1 MQTLACQM
9 KPRPSLNSV
18 ILASA
23 VRCPQDRSVGQQHAH
38 RPFMTRMPA
47 LLLTLLSLFASERL
61 AEAQKSPGPST
72 QKTLAAS
79 PKGQSVFY
87 ASHSLMWYVP
97 ELLGELS
104 AAAGIQGHGLVGL
117 QKIGASRTLQHWEL
131 PEVENQAKRALE
143 TGQVGVFVM
152 SPIQFPDEGVENFV
166 KLGLKSN
173 PDVRF
178 IIQLSWGGGD
188 TDNQDFPKGSWDK
201 TDREKT
207 PAQLQKLYERNI
219 RAGERQADEINRKYG
234 RGKRIMTLV
243 PTAQALVALRTK
255 IYQKKIPGL
264 DLQSDLFVDAA
275 HPSPPLEALNA
286 YLHFAVLYGR
296 SPVGLPMIS
305 ALKNANRKVWDEKL
319 NRTLQEI
326 AWQTAVN
333 YPPSGVDST
342 GRK

>member
-1 MQTLACQM
+1 M
-9 KPRPSLNSV
+9 KPRPLLDSSPVGAAQRN
-18 ILASA
+18 A
-23 VRCPQDRSVGQQHAH
+23 PRS
-38 RPFMTRMPA
+38 FMKHM
-47 LLLTLLSLFASERL
+47 LVLVLTIVSLFASTRP
-61 AEAQKSPGPST
+61 AEAQGSPNPFFQKPS
-72 QKTLAAS
+72 AAS

-97 ELLGELS
+97 ELLGEL
-104 AAAGIQGHGLVGL
+104 ATAAGIQGHELVGL

-131 PEVENQAKRALE
+131 PERENQAKRALE
-143 TGQVGVFVM
+143 TGKVGVFVM
-152 SPIQFPDEGVENFV
+152 SPIQFPDEGVENYV
-166 KLGLKSN
+166 KLGLQHN
-173 PDVRF
+173 PDLRF

-188 TDNQDFPKGSWDK
+188 TDNQDFPKGSWDQ

-207 PAQLQKLYERNI
+207 PAQLKKLYERNI

-234 RGKRIMTLV
+234 RGKRIVTLV

-255 IYQKKIPGL
+255 IHQKQIPGL
-264 DLQSDLFVDAA
+264 NFQGELFVDAA

-296 SPVGLPMIS
+296 SPVGLPMVNV
-305 ALKNANRKVWDEKL
+305 LKKANRRDWDEKF

-326 AWQTAVN
+326 AWQTVVN
-333 YPPSGVDST
+333 YPHSGVDST

>member
-1 MQTLACQM
+1 
-9 KPRPSLNSV
+9 
-18 ILASA
+18 
-23 VRCPQDRSVGQQHAH
+23 
-38 RPFMTRMPA
+38 MTHVLTR
-47 LLLTLLSLFASERL
+47 LLTILSLFASTSL
-61 AEAQKSPGPST
+61 AEAQGPPGASSRNP
-72 QKTLAAS
+72 LAAS

-97 ELLGELS
+97 EPLGELA
-104 AAAGIQGHGLVGL
+104 AAAGIQGHELVGL

-131 PEVENQAKRALE
+131 PEGENQAKRALG
-143 TGQVGVFVM
+143 TGKVNVFVM

-166 KLGLKSN
+166 KLGLKHN
-173 PDVRF
+173 PDIRF

-188 TDNQDFPKGSWDK
+188 TDNQDFPTGSWDIV
-201 TDREKT
+201 DREKS
-207 PAQLQKLYERNI
+207 PAQLKKLYERNI

-255 IYQKKIPGL
+255 IYQKQIPGL
-264 DLQSDLFVDAA
+264 NLQSELFVDAA

-296 SPVGLPMIS
+296 SPVGLPMPS
-305 ALKNANRKVWDEKL
+305 VLKKANREAWNEKL
-319 NRTLQEI
+319 NRTLQDV
-326 AWQTAVN
+326 AWQTAAS